1 MPDDHG
7 RLPVHK
13 SLVFG
18 PHVEAVRLLLAAA
31 PDTVVTRDAA
41 GSTPLDLGMQSYRHE
56 AAHTVIEA
64 APASAVLS
72 SLIRHLP
79 QHSGVHAG
87 TFVRAH
93 LPLTEQQWS
102 QLAQVVG
109 ALPVDI
115 RPAAE
120 LAQALPAALAHSHAQ
135 ARQLVRLLTDSE
147 RARLRTFALCLARL
161 QRCLRIPLPGPLA
174 GKLVVLFGAS

>member
-102 QLAQVVG
+102 QLALVVP
-109 ALPVDI
+109 ALP
-115 RPAAE
+115 PSHSYG
-120 LAQALPAALAHSHAQ
+120 LARALPAALAHSHAQ